1 MVVERARQTTD
12 GSGMALTRRNQ
23 ARSLEFA
30 AGYEE
35 RERGRMGGMKT
46 NSVSLGG

>member
-35 RERGRMGGMKT
+35 REREGGGR
-46 NSVSLGG
+46 NED

>member
-30 AGYEE
+30 AGYEKRE
-35 RERGRMGGMKT
+35 REREREREKGR
-46 NSVSLGG
+46 NED